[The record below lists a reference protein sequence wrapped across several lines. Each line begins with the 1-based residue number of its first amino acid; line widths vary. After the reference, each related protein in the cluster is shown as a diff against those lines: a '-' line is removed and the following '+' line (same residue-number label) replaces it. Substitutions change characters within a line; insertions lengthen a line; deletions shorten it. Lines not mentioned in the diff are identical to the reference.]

1 MIFVNRRRIIQ
12 NSGIV
17 KDPTKYWYIE
27 KYVYGKLKETVE
39 VPLGTGTTF
48 GSIDSGYSDDTF
60 YGWSINSTSTTRKF
74 TATTTYKNTTT
85 AVKNNLD
92 SENTLKIYAIYKYTE
107 TTWSVSNS
115 EVFSCTPSDNAESEF
130 VPKSYTISIE
140 VAEDSTAKFGGFTFN
155 IYGVGSSAPTA
166 TYSDLTYNNK
176 SIYAKIDDDIY
187 ITGTVNTYNTNIK
200 YIERDVTAGQI
211 ITLCGYVDG
220 IQSSTIKG
228 GKTAYCVSCTV
239 PKKKE
244 KTSTKYRV
252 ERYYV
257 NIGGESITP
266 IN

>member
-27 KYVYGKLKETVE
+27 KYVYGKLKETIE

-48 GSIDSGYSDDTF
+48 GTMDSGYSDDTF
-60 YGWSINSTSTTRKF
+60 HGWSIDSTSTTRKF

-107 TTWSVSNS
+107 TTWSVSNGA
-115 EVFSCTPSDNAESEF
+115 VFSCTPSDNSADSNGAS
-130 VPKSYTISIE
+130 KDYTVSIE
-140 VAEDSTAKFGGFTFN
+140 VAEDSTAKFGGYTFS
-155 IYGVGSSAPTA
+155 IYGNGSSAPSI

-187 ITGTVNTYNTNIK
+187 ITGTVNTYNTNTK
-200 YIERDVTAGQI
+200 YVERDVTAGQI
-211 ITLCGYVDG
+211 ITLGGYVYG
-220 IQSSTIKG
+220 LQASTITR
-228 GKTAYCVSCTV
+228 GKTAYCVSCTFPHWV
-239 PKKKE
+239 E

-252 ERYYV
+252 TR
-257 NIGGESITP
+257 N
-266 IN
+266 

>member
-12 NSGIV
+12 NSGVV

-48 GSIDSGYSDDTF
+48 GTIDSGYSDDTF
-60 YGWSINSTSTTRKF
+60 YGWSIDSTSTTRKF

-107 TTWSVSNS
+107 ITWSVSNN
-115 EVFSCTPSDNAESEF
+115 EVFSCTSSDNAGLNGSL
-130 VPKSYTISIE
+130 KYYTASIE
-140 VAEDSTAKFGGFTFN
+140 VAEDSIAKFGGYTFN
-155 IYGVGSSAPTA
+155 IYGDGSSAPST
-166 TYSDLTYNNK
+166 TYSDLTYDNN

-187 ITGTVNTYNTNIK
+187 VTGTVNTYNKYGSK
-200 YIERDVTAGQI
+200 YIEKDVTAGQI
-211 ITLCGYVDG
+211 ITLGGYVSG
-220 IQSSTIKG
+220 MQIMPG
-228 GKTAYCVSCTV
+228 GKTAFCVSCTV
-239 PKKKE
+239 PHWEE

-252 ERYYV
+252 T
-257 NIGGESITP
+257 SH
-266 IN
+266 

>member
-12 NSGIV
+12 NSGVV

-27 KYVYGKLKETVE
+27 KYVYGVLKETVE

-48 GSIDSGYSDDTF
+48 GTMDSGYSDDTF
-60 YGWSINSTSTTRKF
+60 YGWSIDSTSTTRKF

-107 TTWSVSNS
+107 TTWSVYNG
-115 EVFSCTPSDNAESEF
+115 EVFSCTPSDNSAD
-130 VPKSYTISIE
+130 PNGAAKSYTVSIE
-140 VAEDSTAKFGGFTFN
+140 VAEDSTAKFGGYTFN
-155 IYGVGSSAPTA
+155 IYGTASATSSPSVTF
-166 TYSDLTYNNK
+166 SDLTYNNK

-211 ITLCGYVDG
+211 ITLGGYVSG
-220 IQSSTIKG
+220 MQIMPG
-228 GKTAYCVSCTV
+228 GKTAFCVSCTV
-239 PKKKE
+239 PHWEE

-252 ERYYV
+252 TR
-257 NIGGESITP
+257 N
-266 IN
+266 